1 MSHAECVPNG
11 NSVNYGVR
19 ILTKQAYSIAEV
31 KAELGIGQT
40 KLYALIKEGK
50 IKTHKIGART
60 IIKAESLKNF
70 LDSLPEVAA

>member
-1 MSHAECVPNG
+1 MPHVECVPDG
-11 NSVNYGVR
+11 NPVSQGDN

-60 IIKAESLKNF
+60 IIKAESLKDF